1 MTDKRTQLINAATD
15 LFAREGFWNTST
27 ARIAKHAGVATGT
40 LFNYFASKEALI
52 DAVYVEI
59 KTRVADATLPGLPD
73 LNDTVACF
81 NHFWCTYIRWGVDNP
96 IEHDLLQQMK
106 LANMASQEAE
116 TQLHQQ
122 FAVMGQLLEHFSRLD
137 NTVAVPLPYMIELIF
152 AQLEVAI
159 DSAIDANLTGAAL
172 QQHIDTGFAIA
183 LRSLTIN

>member
-1 MTDKRTQLINAATD
+1 MKDKRTQLINAATD

-59 KTRVADATLPGLPD
+59 KTRVAEAILPGLPD
-73 LNDTVACF
+73 LNDTSACF
-81 NHFWCTYIRWGVDNP
+81 NHFWRTYIRWGVDNP
-96 IEHDLLQQMK
+96 IEHNLLQQMK
-106 LANMASQEAE
+106 LANMASHDVKAE
-116 TQLHQQ
+116 LDQQ
-122 FAVMGQLLEHFSRLD
+122 FAVMGRLLERFSRLD
-137 NTVAVPLPYMIELIF
+137 STVVVPLPYMVELIF

-159 DSAIDANLTGAAL
+159 DSAISDNLTGAAL

-183 LRSLTIN
+183 MRGLTVN

>member
-1 MTDKRTQLINAATD
+1 MKDKRTQLINSATD

-81 NHFWCTYIRWGVDNP
+81 NHFWRTYIRWGVDNP
-96 IEHDLLQQMK
+96 IEHGLLQQMK
-106 LANMASQEAE
+106 LANMASQDAK
-116 TQLHQQ
+116 TKLDQQ
-122 FAVMGQLLEHFSRLD
+122 FAVMGQLLERFSRLD
-137 NTVAVPLPYMIELIF
+137 NTVVVPLPYMVELIF
-152 AQLEVAI
+152 AQLEVSI
-159 DSAIDANLTGAAL
+159 DSAISDELAGTAL

-183 LRSLTIN
+183 MRGLTVN